1 MSCGSFVWKNY
12 ITIMRRYFYN
22 FGFIF
27 LALALSCACTK
38 SSPDTPDTPDD
49 PSDETVEVTDVT
61 LDRNSYEM
69 FVGDTFTLEATVL
82 PEDADDKTVTW
93 SSSDEG
99 ILTVE
104 DGLVTA
110 VAAGT
115 ATVTAQAGEASDVCE
130 VVVKEK
136 SMVFVPDVAASGY
149 QSVAFSDSQG
159 NDLLDGAMV
168 WLRSE
173 DYTLTPDPNYLGNI
187 GQTGRELQIN
197 LNVTPGSWKT
207 IPEGTYDI
215 VDLYDYD
222 LDNKVPFT
230 AFSYYINDIYELGC
244 FYADYDTGEYF
255 KPVDGSIEVKRS
267 GDAYVLNVVMYDE
280 NGKEFVCDWEGELLF
295 DLNPFYKYF

>member
-1 MSCGSFVWKNY
+1 MSCGSFVWKKY

-49 PSDETVEVTDVT
+49 PSDETVEVSDVT

-69 FVGDTFTLEATVL
+69 FVGETFTLEATLL

-130 VVVKEK
+130 VVVKDKTQTEFHL
-136 SMVFVPDVAASGY
+136 SLPRLTASH
-149 QSVAFSDSQG
+149 Q
-159 NDLLDGAMV
+159 
-168 WLRSE
+168 
-173 DYTLTPDPNYLGNI
+173 
-187 GQTGRELQIN
+187 
-197 LNVTPGSWKT
+197 
-207 IPEGTYDI
+207 
-215 VDLYDYD
+215 
-222 LDNKVPFT
+222 
-230 AFSYYINDIYELGC
+230 
-244 FYADYDTGEYF
+244 
-255 KPVDGSIEVKRS
+255 
-267 GDAYVLNVVMYDE
+267 
-280 NGKEFVCDWEGELLF
+280 
-295 DLNPFYKYF
+295 